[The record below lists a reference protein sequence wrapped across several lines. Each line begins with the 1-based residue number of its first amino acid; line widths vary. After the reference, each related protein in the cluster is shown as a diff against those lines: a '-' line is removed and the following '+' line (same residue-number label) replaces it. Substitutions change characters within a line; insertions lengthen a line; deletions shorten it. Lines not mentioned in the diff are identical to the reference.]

1 MDRRIKYTKKVLSDT
16 LIELLSKKDIKKIT
30 VTEVCKIADIN
41 RATFYRYY
49 LDVYD
54 LLNNIE
60 NDFVKEL
67 KEVSDIENKNNSS
80 VSSFSKDLLN
90 VFVNHKDLVK
100 ILFNIGSVHFLND
113 FLELAYNKCRDKW
126 LYEIPDLSDEEI
138 EYAALFIFN
147 GAIGVVNF
155 WIQNDFDKNVDEVA
169 DIIEKL
175 SYNGI
180 NKFIYGKK
188 KASS

>member
-126 LYEIPDLSDEEI
+126 LYD
-138 EYAALFIFN
+138 